1 MPNIWA
7 EKGDIQENIS
17 HWFKGRGKVFQ
28 IIPKMLPHR
37 FLIRIIW
44 KFKYPKIKIFY
55 LKN

>member
-44 KFKYPKIKIFY
+44 KFKYPKIKIFD

>member
-7 EKGDIQENIS
+7 EKCDIQENIS
-17 HWFKGRGKVFQ
+17 HWFKGSKKIFK

-44 KFKYPKIKIFY
+44 KFKYSKIKIFY